1 MKKSLLFALSLSAML
16 VACGGNDNQ
25 EPAVETEAQ
34 AQETGVVECVASG
47 DVVFIDLDYML
58 ASSSIYAKEGKSLEE
73 KMVAFQT
80 KMTTSQESWA
90 KKEQGLAAEYSKLER
105 DAAKLQE
112 DYQKGLI
119 TTLNAQQKQEELQ
132 KKGNNIQNRVN
143 NLQATMQ
150 SEAQTLQTEEQ
161 TLAEEQMVLMNKFHD
176 LTRRAI
182 AEINAD
188 GRYKMIL
195 NAVSVV
201 DADPTLNISD
211 LILKKVD
218 ELYAADE
225 AASAE

>member
-16 VACGGNDNQ
+16 VACGGNEKQ
-25 EPAVETEAQ
+25 EPAVEVEAEATEA
-34 AQETGVVECVASG
+34 VECVASG
-47 DVVFIDLDYML
+47 DVVFVDLDYMMATSAL
-58 ASSSIYAKEGKSLEE
+58 YAKEGKTLED
-73 KMVAFQT
+73 KMAAFQT

-90 KKEQGLAAEYSKLER
+90 KKEQGLAAEYSKLEK

-119 TTLNAQQKQEELQ
+119 TTLNAQQKQQELQ
-132 KKGNNIQNRVN
+132 DKGAKIQTRVS

-150 SEAQTLQTEEQ
+150 SEAQTLQAEEQ
-161 TLAEEQMVLMNKFHD
+161 ALAEEQMVLMNKFQD

-188 GRYKMIL
+188 GRYKMII

-211 LILKKVD
+211 LVLKKVD
-218 ELYAADE
+218 ELYAAD
-225 AASAE
+225 AE